1 MPANLTPQYLKAEE
15 QYRRA
20 STPEEELKWLQVMLS
35 EIPKHKGT
43 EKLQSDLKS
52 KISKLKKEL
61 QSQKKKGG
69 ARRSGLRIPRQGAG
83 TVVLLGGPNAG
94 KSQLLRALTRAT
106 PEVAPWPFTTQQP
119 TPGMM
124 PWEDVMV
131 QLIDTPPITEDFMEP
146 YMHGLIRGADLALL
160 VLGLEQDEEIEA
172 AAAVLQ
178 RLVATKTRLARRS
191 YLDENDVGISYT
203 QTFLVANKIDAPEAE
218 QRLQLFLE
226 LHPVDFPI
234 YRVSAT
240 QGTGL
245 EELRDAI
252 YRALDV
258 VRVYTKEPS
267 AREPDMERPF
277 TIKRGRTLR
286 DVAAQVHKDFVEK
299 FKFAKVWGSKVHD
312 GTVVK
317 DDYVPEDRDIVEFH
331 ID

>member
-1 MPANLTPQYLKAEE
+1 
-15 QYRRA
+15 
-20 STPEEELKWLQVMLS
+20 
-35 EIPKHKGT
+35 
-43 EKLQSDLKS
+43 
-52 KISKLKKEL
+52 
-61 QSQKKKGG
+61 
-69 ARRSGLRIPRQGAG
+69 
-83 TVVLLGGPNAG
+83 
-94 KSQLLRALTRAT
+94 
-106 PEVAPWPFTTQQP
+106 
-119 TPGMM
+119 
-124 PWEDVMV
+124 MV

-172 AAAVLQ
+172 AAA
-178 RLVATKTRLARRS
+178 ARRS

-203 QTFLVANKIDAPEAE
+203 QTLLVANKIDAPEAE

-258 VRVYTKEPS
+258 GALDVVRVYTKEPA

-277 TIKRGRTLR
+277 TIKRGRPLR

-331 ID
+331 IA

>member
-20 STPEEELKWLQVMLS
+20 STPEEELRWLQVMLS

-43 EKLQSDLKS
+43 EKLQSDLKT
-52 KISKLKKEL
+52 KISRLKKEL
-61 QSQKKKGG
+61 QSQKKSG
-69 ARRSGLRIPRQGAG
+69 RRSSLRIPRQGAG
-83 TVVLLGGPNAG
+83 TAVLVGGPNAG

-106 PEVAPWPFTTQQP
+106 PEVAPWPFTTQKP
-119 TPGMM
+119 LPGMM

-131 QLIDTPPITEDFMEP
+131 QLIDTPPVTRDHMEP
-146 YMHGLIRGADLALL
+146 YMHGLIRGADLVLL
-160 VLGLEQDEEIEA
+160 VLGLAEDEELEA
-172 AAAVLQ
+172 AQGVLEK
-178 RLVATKTRLARRS
+178 LATTKTRLAARS
-191 YLDENDVGISYT
+191 YLDENDIGISYT
-203 QTFLVANKIDAPEAE
+203 KTLLVANKIDAPEASG
-218 QRLQLFLE
+218 RLELFLE
-226 LHPVDFPI
+226 LCPVEFPV
-234 YRVSAT
+234 YRVSAL
-240 QGTGL
+240 QGQGL
-245 EELRDAI
+245 EELRQAI

-267 AREPDMERPF
+267 AKKPDLERPF

-331 ID
+331 IA